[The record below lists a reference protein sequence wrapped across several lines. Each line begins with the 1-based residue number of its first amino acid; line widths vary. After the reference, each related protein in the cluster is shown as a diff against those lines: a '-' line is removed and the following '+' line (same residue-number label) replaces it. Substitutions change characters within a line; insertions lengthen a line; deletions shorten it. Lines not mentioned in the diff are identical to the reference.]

1 MMDQTARDECLKEV
15 RCRTG
20 NATRSLLASSL
31 QPLGLATDDDPP
43 PRPQVDVEV
52 VEGS

>member
-1 MMDQTARDECLKEV
+1 MEMKV
-15 RCRTG
+15 
-20 NATRSLLASSL
+20 ATFVGTSSIASH
-31 QPLGLATDDDPP
+31 DPP